1 MLEAYSTNIAVATNS
16 AIPFNNV
23 TIEKGCTAK
32 IESSATITLN
42 KAGVYM
48 IEVDAAGIP
57 TSAGVMSIQLSKDG
71 ILQPQAQS
79 AVTGATTDVDNMS
92 FTTLIQVKEDN
103 TCSCCTSPTIVRV
116 VNTGVPATYNIANI
130 CVTKIC

>member
-1 MLEAYSTNIAVATNS
+1 MLEAYSNNVAVATNS

-23 TIEKGCTAK
+23 TIQKGCTAK
-32 IESSATITLN
+32 IESSATIALN
-42 KAGVYM
+42 KSGIYM
-48 IEVDAAGIP
+48 VTVDAAAIP

-71 ILQPQAQS
+71 VLQPQAQS

-92 FTTLIQVKEDN
+92 FTTLVQVKEDN
-103 TCSCCTSPTIVRV
+103 NCRCCTSPTTVRV
-116 VNTGVPATYNIANI
+116 VNTGVPATYNIANV

>member
-1 MLEAYSTNIAVATNS
+1 MLEAYSTNIAVATNT

-32 IESSATITLN
+32 IESSATISLN
-42 KAGVYM
+42 KCGIYM
-48 IEVDAAGIP
+48 VSVDAAAIP
-57 TSAGVMSIQLSKDG
+57 TSEGVMSIQLSKDDV
-71 ILQPQAQS
+71 LQPQAQS
-79 AVTGATTDVDNMS
+79 AVTGTTANVDNIS
-92 FTTLIQVKEDN
+92 FTTLVQVKENN
-103 TCSCCTSPTIVRV
+103 TCNCCTSPTIIRV

>member
-32 IESSATITLN
+32 IESSATIALN
-42 KAGVYM
+42 KAGIYM
-48 IEVDAAGIP
+48 VSVDAAGIP

-71 ILQPQAQS
+71 TLQPQALS
-79 AVTGATTDVDNMS
+79 SVTGTTANVDNVS
-92 FTTLIQVKEDN
+92 FTTLVQVKENN
-103 TCSCCTSPTIVRV
+103 TCNCCTSPTIIRV

-130 CVTKIC
+130 CVTKVC

>member
-23 TIEKGCTAK
+23 SIEKGCTAK
-32 IESSATITLN
+32 IESSATISLN
-42 KAGVYM
+42 KSGVYM
-48 IEVDAAGIP
+48 VEVDAAAIP
-57 TSAGVMSIQLSKDG
+57 TTAGVMSIQLSKDG
-71 ILQPQAQS
+71 VLQPQAQS

-92 FTTLIQVKEDN
+92 FTTLVQVKEDN
-103 TCSCCTSPTIVRV
+103 TCNCCSSPTVIKV

>member
-1 MLEAYSTNIAVATNS
+1 MLEGYSTNIEVATDAS
-16 AIPFNNV
+16 IPFNNV

-32 IESSATITLN
+32 LNAPASISLN
-42 KAGVYM
+42 KSGVYM
-48 IEVDAAGIP
+48 VSVDAAGIP
-57 TSAGVMSIQLSKDG
+57 TAAGIMSIQLSKDG
-71 ILQPQAQS
+71 VLQPQAQS

-92 FTTLIQVKEDN
+92 FTTLVQVKQDN
-103 TCSCCTSPTIVRV
+103 TCSCCSSPTVIRV

>member
-42 KAGVYM
+42 KTGVYM
-48 IEVDAAGIP
+48 VSVDAAGIP
-57 TSAGVMSIQLSKDG
+57 TAAGVMSIQLSKDG
-71 ILQPQAQS
+71 ALQPQAQS
-79 AVTGATTDVDNMS
+79 SVTGVTTDVDNVS
-92 FTTLIQVKEDN
+92 FTTLVQVKENN
-103 TCSCCTSPTIVRV
+103 TCSCCTSPTIIRV

-130 CVTKIC
+130 VVTKVC

>member
-23 TIEKGCTAK
+23 SIEKGCTAK
-32 IESSATITLN
+32 IESSATISLN
-42 KAGVYM
+42 KSGVYM
-48 IEVDAAGIP
+48 VEVDAAAIP
-57 TSAGVMSIQLSKDG
+57 TTAGVMSIQLSKDG

-92 FTTLIQVKEDN
+92 FTTLVQVKEDN
-103 TCSCCTSPTIVRV
+103 TCNCCSSPTVIRI

>member
-23 TIEKGCTAK
+23 SIQKGCTAK
-32 IESSATITLN
+32 IESSATISLN
-42 KAGVYM
+42 KSGIYM
-48 IEVDAAGIP
+48 VTVDAAGIP

-71 ILQPQAQS
+71 SLQPQAQS
-79 AVTGATTDVDNMS
+79 AVTGTTTNVDNVS
-92 FTTLIQVKEDN
+92 FTTLVQVKEN
-103 TCSCCTSPTIVRV
+103 NNCSCCTSPTIIRV

>member
-32 IESSATITLN
+32 IESSATISLN

-48 IEVDAAGIP
+48 VSVDAAGIP

-71 ILQPQAQS
+71 TLQPQAQS
-79 AVTGATTDVDNMS
+79 AVTGTTTNVDNVS
-92 FTTLIQVKEDN
+92 FTTLVQVKDNN
-103 TCSCCTSPTIVRV
+103 TCSCCTSPTIIRV